1 MTISDT
7 RGLGLESIADADPV
21 LWEAM
26 QGERRRQH
34 DNIELIASENYVSA
48 AVMEAQGSWLTNKYA
63 EGLPGK
69 RYYGGCEYVDVA
81 ETLAQERALALYPGA
96 EHVNVQPHS
105 GAQAN
110 MAAYFSV
117 LQPGDRILGMNLAHG
132 GHLTHGMALNFS
144 GKLFQVSAYGV
155 RQDTERIDY
164 DELEAT
170 AKEARPKLIVAGAS
184 AYPRLWDFE
193 RMAAIAHGIGA
204 LLFVDMAHVAGL
216 VAAGVHPSPFPHAD
230 IVTTTTHKTLR
241 GPRGGLIFCRRELPD
256 GVDPAD
262 FPALKGPLGA
272 AIDKTVFPGVQGG
285 PLMHVIAAKAVA
297 FKLAAEKPFR
307 EAQRRTVAN
316 AAVLAQTLAD
326 QGARVVSGGTDNH
339 LMLVDVTPLGVT
351 GKEAEHLLD
360 EIGIT
365 VNKNGIPFDPLPP
378 NTASGIR
385 LGTPATTS
393 RGFGEDEMRTVGRII
408 VEAINARADDTVQR
422 RLAGE
427 VAAIVAR
434 FPVPGLPAA

>member
-1 MTISDT
+1 MTISQP
-7 RGLGLESIADADPV
+7 RGLALETIAEVDPD
-21 LWEAM
+21 LWQAM

-69 RYYGGCEYVDVA
+69 RYYGGCEFVDVA

-144 GKLFQVSAYGV
+144 GKLYEVHAYGV

-164 DELEAT
+164 DAMETQAREV
-170 AKEARPKLIVAGAS
+170 RPKMIVGGAS

-193 RMAAIAHGIGA
+193 RMADIAHSVGA
-204 LLFVDMAHVAGL
+204 ILFIDMAHIAGL

-241 GPRGGLIFCRRELPD
+241 GPRGGMIFARNELPEALD
-256 GVDPAD
+256 AND
-262 FPALKGPLGA
+262 FPALKSSLGA

-285 PLMHVIAAKAVA
+285 PLMQVIAGKAVA
-297 FKLAAEKPFR
+297 FKLAAEEPFQDD
-307 EAQRRTVAN
+307 QRRTVRN
-316 AAVLAQTLAD
+316 AVVLAATLAGE
-326 QGARVVSGGTDNH
+326 GARVVSGGTDNH

-393 RGFGEDEMRTVGRII
+393 RGFGEGEMRSVGRII
-408 VEAINARADDTVQR
+408 IEAIRSREDESVQR

-427 VAAIVAR
+427 VAEIVAR